1 MTWITADT
9 HFGHERILT
18 YCSRPFSSVE
28 EMDEALISRWNAVV
42 KKNDTIYHL
51 GDFTLNKSAD
61 EYLDRLNGKI
71 LFIPGSHDYWLKKID
86 LDKYNKKLEI
96 LSLYKSIKVCG
107 ERVVMCHY
115 PMASWEASFHGSLMC
130 HGHSHGN
137 MEKISNR
144 FDVGVDCNDFYPF
157 NLEWL
162 VTLWSINKSITK
174 SN

>member
-1 MTWITADT
+1 MIWITSDT
-9 HFGHERILT
+9 HFNHRNIIK

-28 EMDEALISRWNAVV
+28 EMDEALIDRWNILV
-42 KKNDTIYHL
+42 KPKDTIYHL
-51 GDFTLNKSAD
+51 GDFTLEKSAD

-71 LFIPGSHDYWLKKID
+71 LFIPGSHDSWLKKID
-86 LDKYNKKLEI
+86 LDKYRKKLEI
-96 LSLYKSIKVCG
+96 LPLYKSIKVCG

-115 PMASWEASFHGSLMC
+115 PMASWEASFHGSIHF
-130 HGHSHGN
+130 HGHSHGK

-162 VTLWSINKSITK
+162 VTLWAIDK
-174 SN
+174 